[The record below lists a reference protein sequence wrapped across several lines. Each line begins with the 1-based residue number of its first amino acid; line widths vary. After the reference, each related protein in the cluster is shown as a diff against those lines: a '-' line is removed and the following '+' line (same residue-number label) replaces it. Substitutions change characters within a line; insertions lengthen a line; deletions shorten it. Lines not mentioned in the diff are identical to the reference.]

1 MHRASLVVTSAL
13 EQALTKSR
21 LLSAAEAKAALVAAK
36 DLVSQLEEIAAR
48 VPDTP
53 SRRPGGSSGQKL
65 FLIDLPDAVLVHAMQ
80 YLLNHNYPEGQWT
93 DGYRF
98 GNRSV
103 GPLARTCSAM
113 ARIARDPT
121 LYVKLDYAAHS
132 LLTAADGDLG
142 ALFTVFSHSR
152 FAELRELNLSQTT
165 SVKTALVNKAAY
177 RKALPQPAWNSLQHL
192 WVRNTGV
199 TATAN
204 CLINVLPPSLLS
216 LSFKDSGKWMKP
228 EALATIASRCP
239 KLAALDLSWS
249 KSCEPWPQCLDML
262 AEKLPSLLALDIT
275 YAGTCVGAGLDSF
288 ERPADFFERLLVP
301 IRSLSKLRF
310 LDLSY
315 LGLDGSASHADR
327 YSPGSV
333 RSDGEA
339 LVKTV
344 AELKDLKVL
353 CTDAYDDN
361 EELAIRNSFATRLE
375 QGHPKLKVRCQ
386 NKRDLNLRHWC
397 VTGKLWE
404 A

>member
-132 LLTAADGDLG
+132 LLTAADGDLM
-142 ALFTVFSHSR
+142 
-152 FAELRELNLSQTT
+152 AEN
-165 SVKTALVNKAAY
+165 
-177 RKALPQPAWNSLQHL
+177 
-192 WVRNTGV
+192 VR
-199 TATAN
+199 
-204 CLINVLPPSLLS
+204 I
-216 LSFKDSGKWMKP
+216 
-228 EALATIASRCP
+228 
-239 KLAALDLSWS
+239 
-249 KSCEPWPQCLDML
+249 
-262 AEKLPSLLALDIT
+262 
-275 YAGTCVGAGLDSF
+275 CV
-288 ERPADFFERLLVP
+288 
-301 IRSLSKLRF
+301 
-310 LDLSY
+310 
-315 LGLDGSASHADR
+315 
-327 YSPGSV
+327 
-333 RSDGEA
+333 
-339 LVKTV
+339 
-344 AELKDLKVL
+344 
-353 CTDAYDDN
+353 
-361 EELAIRNSFATRLE
+361 
-375 QGHPKLKVRCQ
+375 
-386 NKRDLNLRHWC
+386 
-397 VTGKLWE
+397 
-404 A
+404 